1 MKLSQ
6 TRLREIIQEEVA
18 RMEARGQR
26 EPTPRASF
34 FNAVATAAR
43 KEIKKL
49 APTRTQR
56 NNLWD
61 MYKGNWDEAVE
72 QGMEADLAKDVLV
85 QIEQEKRLGLFDRGS
100 LEEAKPGESPPES
113 PPDLQK
119 LKADAITAIK
129 ALSSAQGKEG
139 QIIQFLT
146 NLIDLINTKKAD
158 TQGMMTHLTRAQ
170 DEAEKIAK

>member
-100 LEEAKPGESPPES
+100 LDEVDTAGLETLAALSQDEDLRNTTPVDADAKQLIF
-113 PPDLQK
+113 DLQAA
-119 LKADAITAIK
+119 LKQKVRTPEERA
-129 ALSSAQGKEG
+129 
-139 QIIQFLT
+139 
-146 NLIDLINTKKAD
+146 DLIRQAVEDFKS
-158 TQGMMTHLTRAQ
+158 
-170 DEAEKIAK
+170 

>member
-1 MKLSQ
+1 YKDVRNVMKELFR
-6 TRLREIIQEEVA
+6 TERLPRKWTQSEEL
-18 RMEARGQR
+18 E
-26 EPTPRASF
+26 E
-34 FNAVATAAR
+34 
-43 KEIKKL
+43 
-49 APTRTQR
+49 TRT
-56 NNLWD
+56 
-61 MYKGNWDEAVE
+61 
-72 QGMEADLAKDVLV
+72 
-85 QIEQEKRLGLFDRGS
+85 
-100 LEEAKPGESPPES
+100 GESPPEP